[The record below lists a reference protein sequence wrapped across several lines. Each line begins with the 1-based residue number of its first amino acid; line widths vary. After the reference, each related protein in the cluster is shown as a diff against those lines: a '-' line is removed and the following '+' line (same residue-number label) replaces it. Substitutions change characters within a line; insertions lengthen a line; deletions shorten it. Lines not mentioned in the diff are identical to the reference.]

1 MKMIPYNVH
10 YEIGASL
17 LMILLLCCI
26 VGKKRLRTRS
36 NNLFL
41 CNVCLLIAGNLIDGL
56 CGLINSGMITCSVH
70 TQRLCNALDGSIF
83 YLLIAAYV
91 LYFLSLAYLT
101 NYHNKQIFSMSILMV
116 VLAAVCFVLPFLQS
130 NSWSNG
136 KYVFH
141 GIPVSGITEGITV
154 VYVVSAMIYL
164 LLHEKKMGKQKKG
177 FFLLCNIVFV
187 GAIGL
192 QHIGIFCCRFVY
204 PILAV
209 INCARDVL
217 VDEAAICEAL
227 KSGRVKTYVS
237 DFPNPTTAKMEG
249 AIVLPHLG
257 ASTAEAEDN
266 CAVMAVNELRNF
278 IENGNIVN
286 SVNYPNCDCG
296 VCATEGRITVCHK
309 NVPAVISKITT
320 VLGAAGINISS
331 MANQSRGDYAYSL
344 LDIEASAP
352 EAVVEELSAIEGVI
366 KVRVIK

>member
-136 KYVFH
+136 KYGFSWDSGFRYYRRNH
-141 GIPVSGITEGITV
+141 G
-154 VYVVSAMIYL
+154 
-164 LLHEKKMGKQKKG
+164 
-177 FFLLCNIVFV
+177 
-187 GAIGL
+187 
-192 QHIGIFCCRFVY
+192 
-204 PILAV
+204 
-209 INCARDVL
+209 
-217 VDEAAICEAL
+217 
-227 KSGRVKTYVS
+227 
-237 DFPNPTTAKMEG
+237 
-249 AIVLPHLG
+249 
-257 ASTAEAEDN
+257 
-266 CAVMAVNELRNF
+266 
-278 IENGNIVN
+278 
-286 SVNYPNCDCG
+286 SVCG
-296 VCATEGRITVCHK
+296 ECH
-309 NVPAVISKITT
+309 
-320 VLGAAGINISS
+320 
-331 MANQSRGDYAYSL
+331 D
-344 LDIEASAP
+344 
-352 EAVVEELSAIEGVI
+352 LSALA
-366 KVRVIK
+366 